1 MSVSGVKAVLFD
13 VFGTVVDWYGTM
25 THEISDLAQQ
35 QKIEIDTDAFVNA
48 WRAAYRQGLAD
59 IRDGKAPKVSNQM
72 VYRATLEKLLT
83 QHGIENLSADEKD
96 HLSRI
101 DQRFQP
107 WPDSIA
113 GLNRLKKKFIIGT
126 LSNGTLVA
134 LTNMAKNTGLPW
146 DVIFSADLL
155 GTYKPAPETY
165 LGAIKLLELEPE
177 QVLLGA
183 AHNYDLKAAASHGL
197 KTGFVCRPLEHGP
210 NGKNETKAEGD
221 WDIVS
226 NSIKELAE
234 KLGA

>member
-1 MSVSGVKAVLFD
+1 MGVSGVKAVLFD

-25 THEISDLAQQ
+25 LSEIENLSQNKGVELDAG
-35 QKIEIDTDAFVNA
+35 AFVNA

-59 IRDGKAPKVSNQM
+59 IRDGKAKKISNRM
-72 VYRATLEKLLT
+72 VYRAALDTLIE
-83 QHGIENLSADEKD
+83 QHNIDGVTAEEKD
-96 HLSRI
+96 YLSRI

-107 WPDSIA
+107 WPDSVL
-113 GLNRLKKKFIIGT
+113 GLTRLKSKFIVGT

-134 LTNMAKNTGLPW
+134 LTNMAKNTGLSW

-165 LGAIKLLELEPE
+165 LGAIKLLDFEPE
-177 QVLLGA
+177 HVMLAA
-183 AHNYDLKAAASHGL
+183 AHNYDLKAAATHGM

-210 NGKNETKAEGD
+210 HGKNEINAEGN

-226 NSIKELAE
+226 DSIEELAE